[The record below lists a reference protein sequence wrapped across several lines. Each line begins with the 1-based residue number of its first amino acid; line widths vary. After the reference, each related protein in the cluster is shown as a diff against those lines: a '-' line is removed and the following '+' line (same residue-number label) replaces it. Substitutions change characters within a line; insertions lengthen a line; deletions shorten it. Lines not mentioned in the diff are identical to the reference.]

1 MNEID
6 NKKNIK
12 EEYNSEFFYNTNK
25 SNLKISF
32 ERIAFIFFI
41 FFLIAIIFSSKVI
54 LLSLEKK
61 IEIKKISKKENF
73 RASILDKD
81 GNILAKSVPTT
92 NVGIN
97 PNLVIDKE
105 KLLISLKI
113 IFPKKD
119 FKKKMNG
126 NKFFYVKKKIKPENL
141 EKILLLGDKSI
152 MEEDDIARVY
162 PNRNLFSHVLG
173 QIDNDNNG
181 ISGLERTFDY
191 ELRTSRKP
199 LKLTLDTNLQY
210 LIREELVKSKKIFK
224 NIGSAA
230 ILMDINNG
238 NILSMVSLPDY
249 DLNERK
255 DITDLKF
262 INRATKGVYEFGSVF
277 KTFTIAAGLNYSA
290 IKTNTEF
297 KNLKKSIRCAG
308 NTITEYDNKIPSDLT
323 AEEILIRSGNI
334 GSVRIAEKI
343 GIENYDKF
351 LKLLGI
357 LTNVN
362 FDIDEVG
369 ETQLGRWG
377 KCKLATVAFGH
388 GIATTLLQLAKGYAI
403 ISNGGYQ
410 INPTL
415 IYKESVNK
423 KNRILKK
430 NLSKKINLIL
440 RKIVSTEEGTAGF
453 ANVNGYEIGGKTGTA
468 DQPAK
473 GGYSK
478 KKINTFASVFPIS
491 NPKFVLAVMLD
502 EPKANKEFVYEY
514 RDGRPSYKGNWRN
527 TAGWTTVWI
536 TGKIIEK
543 IGPILATKY

>member
-1 MNEID
+1 MSEID
-6 NKKNIK
+6 NKKILS
-12 EEYNSEFFYNTNK
+12 EENNFEFSYNTNK

-32 ERIAFIFFI
+32 ERITFIFFI
-41 FFLIAIIFSSKVI
+41 FFIIAIIFSSKVI
-54 LLSLEKK
+54 LLSLENK
-61 IEIKKISKKENF
+61 IEKNTISKKENF

-81 GNILAKSVPTT
+81 GNILAKSVPIT
-92 NVGIN
+92 NIGIN
-97 PNLVIDKE
+97 PNLVINKQ

-113 IFPKKD
+113 LFPKKN

-126 NKFFYVKKKIKPENL
+126 NKFFYVKKKISPKKL
-141 EKILLLGDKSI
+141 EQILLLGDKSFI
-152 MEEDDIARVY
+152 EEEGIGRVY
-162 PNRNLFSHVLG
+162 PNGNLFSHVLG

-181 ISGLERTFDY
+181 ISGLEKTFDY
-191 ELRTSRKP
+191 ELRTTRKP
-199 LKLTLDTNLQY
+199 LKLTVDTSLQY
-210 LIREELVKSKKIFK
+210 LIREELIKSKKIFK

-255 DITDLKF
+255 NIKDLKF

-277 KTFTIAAGLNYSA
+277 KTFTIAAGINYNE

-297 KNLKKSIRCAG
+297 KNLKKRIKCAG

-323 AEEILIRSGNI
+323 AEEILIKSGNI

-351 LKLLGI
+351 LKLIGI
-357 LTNVN
+357 LTNVK
-362 FDIDEVG
+362 FDIEEVG

-388 GIATTLLQLAKGYAI
+388 GIATTLLQLAQGYAI

-410 INPTL
+410 VNPTL
-415 IYKESVNK
+415 IYKENIIK
-423 KNRILKK
+423 KNRILKE
-430 NLSKKINLIL
+430 NLSEKINPIL

-453 ANVNGYEIGGKTGTA
+453 ADVNGYEIGGKTGTA
-468 DQPAK
+468 DQPTK

-478 KKINTFASVFPIS
+478 KKINTFTSVFPIS

-536 TGKIIEK
+536 SGKIIEK

>member
-1 MNEID
+1 MSETD
-6 NKKNIK
+6 NKKILP
-12 EEYNSEFFYNTNK
+12 EEYNSEFSYNINK

-32 ERIAFIFFI
+32 ERISFIFFV
-41 FFLIAIIFSSKVI
+41 FFIIAIIFSSKVI
-54 LLSLEKK
+54 LLSLENKT
-61 IEIKKISKKENF
+61 EIKKISKKDNF
-73 RASILDKD
+73 RSSILDKD
-81 GNILAKSVPTT
+81 RNILAKSVPIT
-92 NVGIN
+92 NIGIN
-97 PNLVIDKE
+97 PNLVIDKQ

-113 IFPKKD
+113 LFPEKD

-126 NKFFYVKKKIKPENL
+126 KKFFYVKKKISPQKL
-141 EKILLLGDKSI
+141 ERILLLGDKSFI
-152 MEEDDIARVY
+152 EEDGFGRVY
-162 PNRNLFSHVLG
+162 PNGKLFSHIIG

-181 ISGLERTFDY
+181 ISGLEKTFDY
-191 ELRTSRKP
+191 ELRTSEKP
-199 LKLTLDTNLQY
+199 LKLTLDTSLQY
-210 LIREELVKSKKIFK
+210 LIREELIKSKNIFK

-249 DLNERK
+249 DLNKRK
-255 DITDLKF
+255 DISDLKF

-277 KTFTIAAGLNYSA
+277 KTFTFAAGLNYNV
-290 IKTNTEF
+290 IEPITKF
-297 KNLKKSIRCAG
+297 KDLKKRIRCSG
-308 NTITEYDNKIPSDLT
+308 NIIKEYDDKIPTDLT

-357 LTNVN
+357 LTNID
-362 FDIDEVG
+362 FDIEEVG

-403 ISNGGYQ
+403 ISNGGFQ

-415 IYKESVNK
+415 IYKEKKTK

-430 NLSKKINLIL
+430 NLSKKINTIL

-478 KKINTFASVFPIS
+478 KKINTFASVFPTS
-491 NPKFVLAVMLD
+491 SPKFVLVVMLD
-502 EPKANKEFVYEY
+502 EPKANKQFIYEY

-536 TGKIIEK
+536 TGQIIEK